1 MYWMIWIV
9 LMIAIPFVAG
19 IPFWKTLLAPS
30 GNVNNVNE
38 DAADEQPKA

>member
-9 LMIAIPFVAG
+9 LMIAIPLVAG

-30 GNVNNVNE
+30 GNASD